1 MPGKCTYNPAW
12 ETHAEFGE
20 WIKPSKEQGKAYCI
34 RCQRSFDISNMGV
47 AAVKSHGG
55 SVKHAGSLK
64 QTDQTPPISMFMQ
77 YSGAQAHPDHVDD
90 SADIP
95 KEQLT
100 VPPPP
105 AQKVPSTSTTGHGR
119 GMDKYLIQ
127 QETLKAEIY
136 WALETVVSHNSFNS
150 NQTKPQLFQ
159 AMFPD
164 SDIARQYSM
173 KATKCSYLITHGI
186 APYIE
191 RKLQNQIQKSST
203 M

>member
-105 AQKVPSTSTTGHGR
+105 AQKVPSTSTAKFYNR
-119 GMDKYLIQ
+119 
-127 QETLKAEIY
+127 
-136 WALETVVSHNSFNS
+136 S
-150 NQTKPQLFQ
+150 
-159 AMFPD
+159 
-164 SDIARQYSM
+164 R
-173 KATKCSYLITHGI
+173 
-186 APYIE
+186 
-191 RKLQNQIQKSST
+191 
-203 M
+203 